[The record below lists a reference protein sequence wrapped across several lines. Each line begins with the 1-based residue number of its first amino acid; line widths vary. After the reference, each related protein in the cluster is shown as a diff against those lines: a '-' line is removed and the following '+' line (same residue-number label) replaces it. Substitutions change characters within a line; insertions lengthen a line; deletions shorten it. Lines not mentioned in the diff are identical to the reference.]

1 MAANAGSSPVA
12 GSGGLRPLF
21 AVGAMYMGSA
31 LPSAIDGKGLLGDP
45 ACFALGKPLGG
56 LGLGLCLRSAAAG
69 GRGSPAGFV
78 LGAASLLGAS
88 LRTPPGRCLG
98 STGPLDAADP
108 PNKGVAAR
116 QLPSC
121 SEDVAALDCTLA
133 PCCGVTAGA
142 ALDAETPVSGITG
155 RHLRIR

>member
-12 GSGGLRPLF
+12 GSGGLGPLF
-21 AVGAMYMGSA
+21 AVGAKYMGGA

-45 ACFALGKPLGG
+45 ACFALGTPLGG
-56 LGLGLCLRSAAAG
+56 LGTGLSLRSSAAG

-78 LGAASLLGAS
+78 LGAALILGAS

-108 PNKGVAAR
+108 PGKGAAAM

-121 SEDVAALDCTLA
+121 LEDIAALD
-133 PCCGVTAGA
+133 
-142 ALDAETPVSGITG
+142 SGLSMSSKQANPG
-155 RHLRIR
+155 EA